1 MRQLKDLKLLEIKM
15 VLKVFIVVIE
25 TKSVTISGSE
35 YLNLNERELAPTPAP
50 SLLIDDKM
58 MIGY

>member
-50 SLLIDDKM
+50 
-58 MIGY
+58 